1 MKKVLLVILFVFS
14 IVPVYA
20 KDNRL
25 YFTESEDRLY
35 FESSLLDENI
45 FIKHLD
51 MVPGSSYTD
60 TLKIQNGTSTTYTLF
75 FKVVTVEQS
84 AKAEELLKN
93 ISMKITLDGKVLY
106 DGIATG
112 LTSNGV
118 NLQNAVNL
126 GEFKPDKESVMV
138 VDTYLSKDYSDTL
151 NRDISYVDWT
161 FYGQYE
167 DEEPREIIEVPDT
180 NENRNYAV
188 VILSIGIILFGLVV
202 MIISLKNKKE
212 SKN

>member
-1 MKKVLLVILFVFS
+1 MKKVLLAILLVFLL
-14 IVPVYA
+14 VPVYA

-45 FIKHLD
+45 FMKHLN
-51 MVPGSSYTD
+51 MVPGSKFTD

-75 FKVVTVEQS
+75 FKVVNVKQS
-84 AKAEELLKN
+84 TKAEELLKN
-93 ISMKITLDGKVLY
+93 ITMRITLDGKVLY

-118 NLQNAVNL
+118 NLQNAIEL
-126 GEFKPDKESVMV
+126 GEFKPDKESVMI

-151 NRDISYVDWT
+151 NHDISYVDWA
-161 FYGQYE
+161 FYAQYE

-180 NENRNYAV
+180 FENKNYTV
-188 VILSIGIILFGLVV
+188 TFLSIGIILFGLVV
-202 MIISLKNKKE
+202 MIISLKNKKD